1 MANDESSNVR
11 IIPVSDGTTE
21 EVTVNPSDYKTQD
34 ALIAYSQTLARL
46 YEQGKMTK
54 TACESLTDMLAGIGY
69 ACLADCQTAMKAAHD
84 EILAVIKSRY
94 IIENDR
100 HAFVPGRVFTPENL
114 PDLGAMIRER
124 DPNPSEY

>member
-1 MANDESSNVR
+1 MGKKDRSNVR
-11 IIPVSDGTTE
+11 IIPVLDGATE

-46 YEQGKMTK
+46 HEQGEISEEVRET
-54 TACESLTDMLAGIGY
+54 LTDMLANIGY
-69 ACLADCQTAMKAAHD
+69 ACLADCQTAMKTAHD